1 MYLYPKRCFLLQ
13 SPSKGCETENVATF
27 IESEI
32 LTIPGVY
39 LNNQSREDQY
49 GKLKL
54 NVNLNGTY
62 IDTDSIPALKSR
74 LENYILAC
82 DLNIIQPQPIGF
94 KEQRL
99 ASLKTDIISELYEN
113 SSRTIKNKRQ

>member
-62 IDTDSIPALKSR
+62 IDTDSILALKSR
-74 LENYILAC
+74 LENYILAY